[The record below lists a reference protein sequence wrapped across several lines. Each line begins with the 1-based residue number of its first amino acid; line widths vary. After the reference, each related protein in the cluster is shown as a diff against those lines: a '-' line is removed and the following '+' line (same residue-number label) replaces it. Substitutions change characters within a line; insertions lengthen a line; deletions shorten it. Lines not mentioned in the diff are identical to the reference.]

1 MLHDNNENNLFQS
14 EKLSLAI
21 EQTRMENNNK
31 KPLKIYTNG

>member
-21 EQTRMENNNK
+21 EQTWMENNNK